1 MVVVNKRITQ
11 RFFVKDE
18 QGRLRN
24 PPSGCII
31 DSGLVENE
39 GGKDNSRGVF
49 DFFLTPAN
57 TTQGC
62 VLPTHFHV
70 PKNDSDL
77 TKIELQQLT
86 FALCHFYFNWAGPI
100 KVPAPCQYAHK
111 IAEFFMLTNQGRKK
125 HQEVKTCKQEAL
137 CMENVHRKVVPLN
150 EKLHFL

>member
-1 MVVVNKRITQ
+1 MKEALKKAIAVFATLHKNEYPTNFIIYRDGVGDAQRDQVLGTEIPQFESAINELYNKVASKPQITVVVVNKRITQ

-31 DSGLVENE
+31 DQGLVEND
-39 GGKDNSRGVF
+39 GGKDSRGVF
-49 DFFLTPAN
+49 DFFMTPAN

-77 TKIELQQLT
+77 SKIDL
-86 FALCHFYFNWAGPI
+86 
-100 KVPAPCQYAHK
+100 
-111 IAEFFMLTNQGRKK
+111 
-125 HQEVKTCKQEAL
+125 
-137 CMENVHRKVVPLN
+137 
-150 EKLHFL
+150 

>member
-1 MVVVNKRITQ
+1 MYNKAASKPQITVVVVNKRITQ

-18 QGRLRN
+18 AGRLRN

-31 DSGLVENE
+31 DHQLVENDGVE
-39 GGKDNSRGVF
+39 SKGVF

-77 TKIELQQLT
+77 SKLEIQSLT

-111 IAEFFMLTNQGRKK
+111 IAEFFMLTNQGRRKNQ
-125 HQEVKTCKQEAL
+125 HEAKTCKQEVM
-137 CMENVHRKVVPLN
+137 C
-150 EKLHFL
+150 